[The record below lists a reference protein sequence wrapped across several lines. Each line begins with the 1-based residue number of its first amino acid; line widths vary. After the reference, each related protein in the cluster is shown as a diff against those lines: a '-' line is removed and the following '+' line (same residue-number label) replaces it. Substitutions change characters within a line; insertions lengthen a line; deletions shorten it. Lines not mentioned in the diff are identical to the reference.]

1 MAGSRSEHR
10 ARNERGG
17 SGKRAFPSAVGVSAV
32 SRGGRVGSAGSA
44 RLGAAGGQSLADAQ
58 SGGRTAFFLGYAQSP
73 VLPLAVAPLA
83 AKRTDPK
90 GRQSETASGGTAS
103 GKRGAGKPRK
113 KPPDEAK
120 ALPAVP
126 ACRPEPSRAS
136 RPDPTATDDG

>member
-1 MAGSRSEHR
+1 MLAERAPSEER
-10 ARNERGG
+10 ARGERQA
-17 SGKRAFPSAVGVSAV
+17 SISV

-44 RLGAAGGQSLADAQ
+44 RLGAAGWQSLADAQ
-58 SGGRTAFFLGYAQSP
+58 SEGRSAFFLGYAQSP

-90 GRQSETASGGTAS
+90 GRQSDTASGATAS
-103 GKRGAGKPRK
+103 GKRGEGKPRK
-113 KPPDEAK
+113 KPTDGAK

-136 RPDPTATDDG
+136 RPDPTATADG